1 MCAAATVGR
10 TTLAL
15 ARAAHA
21 GPTAAVTIVAVLL
34 AQNAGNDAA
43 TIGVVLV
50 AVLAGQLSIGW
61 SNDLLD
67 ARRDR
72 AAGRRDKPVA
82 TGELPGGL
90 VRVGIAV
97 ALTGCVVASM
107 SLGAAAGS
115 VHLAL
120 VGCGWAYNALLKRT
134 VWSWLPYAVAFGGL
148 PVVATLALDPPSLPP
163 WWMVVAGSLLGIGA
177 HMANAVPDLD
187 EDIATGVVGLPHRL
201 GRRGSLVVAT
211 GVLTAASA
219 AVVAG
224 PAGPVPGWAW
234 AGLVLVVGLA
244 ALALASTGRTAFRAA
259 VTIALLDVVM
269 LVARG

>member
-1 MCAAATVGR
+1 MCAAAVVGR

-21 GPTAAVTIVAVLL
+21 GPTVVVTTIAVLL

-43 TIGVVLV
+43 TIGAVLV

-72 AAGRRDKPVA
+72 AAGRTDKPVA
-82 TGELPGGL
+82 TGELPVGL
-90 VRVGIAV
+90 VRAGIVVTLA
-97 ALTGCVVASM
+97 GCVVASM
-107 SLGAAAGS
+107 TLGMAAGS
-115 VHLAL
+115 VHVAL
-120 VGCGWAYNALLKRT
+120 VGCGWAYNVLLKRT

-148 PVVATLALDPPSLPP
+148 PVVATLALDPPALPP
-163 WWMVVAGSLLGIGA
+163 AWMVVAGALLGIGA

-187 EDIATGVVGLPHRL
+187 EDIATGVVGLPHRF
-201 GRRGSLVVAT
+201 GRRRSLVAAT

-219 AVVAG
+219 TAVAG
-224 PAGPVPGWAW
+224 PGGPVPGWAW
-234 AGLVLVVGLA
+234 AGLALAVGLA
-244 ALALASTGRTAFRAA
+244 VLAVSSAGRTAFRAA